1 MIYFLYALASTI
13 GSLLVGILGTGSSLV
28 VLPCLILIFAGSL
41 EGFDTLRL
49 AAGTTMATIAVG
61 AVSGA
66 VMQYRNGHVNLALL
80 NVLFLPYVVG
90 GFLGP
95 WLGKLLPSG
104 VLAIYIAA
112 IISFVALRMLFLE
125 RTEVVS
131 SARDYRAHQLE
142 IISVAT
148 AVGLLCSMAG
158 VASGLLTIPYL
169 RRFSL
174 PMRTI
179 IGTSTAAAGIYASC
193 GTIGY
198 ITAAQGVENLPN
210 GSLGYVYLPA
220 FFIMATIAT
229 IVTPLGVHLA
239 RYVSE
244 RNLSRLLA
252 GFLLLAAVVIIV
264 R

>member
-1 MIYFLYALASTI
+1 MIYLIYAFASAI

-28 VLPCLILIFAGSL
+28 VLPALILIFASSFA
-41 EGFDTLRL
+41 EFDTLRL

-61 AVSGA
+61 AISGA
-66 VMQYRNGHVNLALL
+66 VAQYRNGNVDLGLL
-80 NVLFLPYVVG
+80 RALFLPYVVG
-90 GFLGP
+90 SFLGP
-95 WLGKLLPSG
+95 WLGKLLPVG
-104 VLAIYIAA
+104 VLGIYIAA
-112 IISFVALRMLFLE
+112 VISFVALRMLFLE
-125 RTEVVS
+125 RKEIPAST
-131 SARDYRAHQLE
+131 RDYRSHRLE
-142 IISVAT
+142 LLFVAT
-148 AVGLLCSMAG
+148 GVGLLCSMAG

-179 IGTSTAAAGIYASC
+179 IGTSTAAAGIYATC

-198 ITAAQGVENLPN
+198 ITAAYGVDELPS

-220 FFIMATIAT
+220 FFIMAIVAT
-229 IVTPLGVHLA
+229 IVTPLGVYLA

-244 RNLSRLLA
+244 RSLGRLLA
-252 GFLLLAAVVIIV
+252 GFLLLAAIIIMI